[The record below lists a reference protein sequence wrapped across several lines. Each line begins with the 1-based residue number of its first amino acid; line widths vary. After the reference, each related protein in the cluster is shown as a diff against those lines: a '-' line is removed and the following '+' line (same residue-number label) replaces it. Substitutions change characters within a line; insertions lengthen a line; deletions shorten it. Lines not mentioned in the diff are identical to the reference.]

1 MSLRALATA
10 IALAFLAFLSLLGV
24 LGPAFL
30 QDGRG
35 IAIMLGGLVL
45 FALFSGLAAFLYF
58 GMDTES

>member
-1 MSLRALATA
+1 MQATA

-35 IAIMLGGLVL
+35 VAVMLGGLVL
-45 FALFSGLAAFLYF
+45 FAVFAGLAAFLSF
-58 GMDTES
+58 GMETES

>member
-1 MSLRALATA
+1 MQATA

-35 IAIMLGGLVL
+35 VALMLGGLVL
-45 FALFSGLAAFLYF
+45 FAVFAGLSAFLFF
-58 GMDTES
+58 GMETES